1 MFSSL
6 MPQRKE
12 FFELLAAHSDRVVAG
27 ANAVLRLVDSLGDPA
42 QDVAALS
49 AEVDRNE
56 KSADKIKA
64 ELIVLLHKSF
74 TTPIN
79 RDQIHALTIELD
91 NVINALQDVAQ
102 AVGMYSIKE
111 STVEM
116 REMASLA
123 ADACM
128 RLNRAVIALADKQR
142 TGGDHRPVQGDRR
155 DRIRRRPRR
164 APGRHQAFRRRRQS
178 LDGDQ
183 DAGVLCAPGKRPRLL
198 RGRRQDDRRDP
209 DRELLRPSRWKVSPS
224 ACGRWRCWSRWR
236 SHSTS

>member
-12 FFELLAAHSDRVVAG
+12 FFELLAAHSDRVVVG
-27 ANAVLRLVDSLGDPA
+27 ANAVLRLVDSLGDPG
-42 QDVAALS
+42 QDVATLS

-79 RDQIHALTIELD
+79 RDQIHTLTIELD
-91 NVINALQDVAQ
+91 NVINALRDVAQ

-116 REMASLA
+116 REMASLT

-128 RLNRAVIALADKQR
+128 RLNRAVTALADKQR
-142 TGGDHRPVQGDRR
+142 TGEIIALCKEIDAIESDGDRVER
-155 DRIRRRPRR
+155 QAVTKLFQNGGSPWTAIRMR
-164 APGRHQAFRRRRQS
+164 AFYGLQES
-178 LDGDQ
+178 VLDCCE
-183 DAGVLCAPGKRPRLL
+183 DAAKTIEEILI
-198 RGRRQDDRRDP
+198 
-209 DRELLRPSRWKVSPS
+209 ENS
-224 ACGRWRCWSRWR
+224 
-236 SHSTS
+236 